1 MATSPAEFPFQLV
14 RFLCGEAAKE
24 QNTKPESVPTSAQGT
39 GELRSSS
46 PKLRNADGTRGPWG
60 QGGASLG
67 CSKRQALTQP
77 RLTSLATAVPS
88 RPAEWHVAAGHW
100 ESLRGLQN
108 VVLKEK
114 RISIA
119 PQGVQKEGERELFR
133 LLSLI
138 ADV

>member
-1 MATSPAEFPFQLV
+1 M
-14 RFLCGEAAKE
+14 
-24 QNTKPESVPTSAQGT
+24 
-39 GELRSSS
+39 
-46 PKLRNADGTRGPWG
+46 
-60 QGGASLG
+60 
-67 CSKRQALTQP
+67 
-77 RLTSLATAVPS
+77 
-88 RPAEWHVAAGHW
+88 AAGHW